1 MLTFIHVKPV
11 ASRALSRHCSVA
23 VRQKRVHPRAL
34 IIPRFSDSPME
45 LHSLGILDHVLQR
58 FFLLPFYFHLFFF
71 SILRRIRLVQLLLKI
86 LDLLELILILI
97 REWKKIEDTF
107 EGVNLSRFPLFYFS
121 SSFSFFESPR
131 WFFFTSR

>member
-1 MLTFIHVKPV
+1 MLTFIHVEPV

-71 SILRRIRLVQLLLKI
+71 
-86 LDLLELILILI
+86 LDTS
-97 REWKKIEDTF
+97 ED
-107 EGVNLSRFPLFYFS
+107 SFS
-121 SSFSFFESPR
+121 SIVIENFRFIRIDFN
-131 WFFFTSR
+131 FNSRMEKNRRHFRRR

>member
-1 MLTFIHVKPV
+1 MDEQFDGRRNDLWKKRSEEDVVLTFIHVEPV

-23 VRQKRVHPRAL
+23 ARQKRVHGAL

-71 SILRRIRLVQLLLKI
+71 SILWRIRLVQLLLKI
-86 LDLLELILILI
+86 LDLLEL
-97 REWKKIEDTF
+97 
-107 EGVNLSRFPLFYFS
+107 LF
-121 SSFSFFESPR
+121 
-131 WFFFTSR
+131 